1 MSGTNLARFFWP
13 GSFLVNL
20 FLRLWTLQ
28 EFGYGKLA
36 TSQHPNVPT
45 RSRTWVVAAT
55 TRRPNYKTIRTLH
68 PVADFVHFFFWTRAL
83 TAFQIEFESTKLT
96 VPEAWTLAH
105 GMSGRSPDTQRYLR
119 DELRN
124 LAKHVNEEKQQET
137 SQPRVDKLL
146 LTVFGLRV
154 R

>member
-1 MSGTNLARFFWP
+1 MDESLD
-13 GSFLVNL
+13 S
-20 FLRLWTLQ
+20 
-28 EFGYGKLA
+28 
-36 TSQHPNVPT
+36 
-45 RSRTWVVAAT
+45 
-55 TRRPNYKTIRTLH
+55 
-68 PVADFVHFFFWTRAL
+68 
-83 TAFQIEFESTKLT
+83 FESAKLT

-146 LTVFGLRV
+146 LTVFWLTCAIEAWASWNQGKT
-154 R
+154 